1 MLSDV
6 SRLHQQNMVKLSN
19 TGFFK
24 KISEWCPCN
33 RNVEKLINDQFAK
46 YNNGGQYTLKLPPV
60 TWKVFT
66 RKCSRWLI
74 MVMNYQRGDLYS
86 FTCRKAC
93 SIHKTQK
100 MLLLSYLMET
110 VKFIF
115 VPEIYPNFQLQSLWK
130 KLYTLSLDDD
140 ESLDGDNNKHI

>member
-1 MLSDV
+1 MK
-6 SRLHQQNMVKLSN
+6 NMEELRMIWNIAERCVEAAS
-19 TGFFK
+19 TEHGEAFQYGIFK

-115 VPEIYPNFQLQSLWK
+115 VPEIYPNIQLQTLWK
-130 KLYTLSLDDD
+130 NLFF
-140 ESLDGDNNKHI
+140 EWW